1 MNARTQI
8 AWSLFFAGLM
18 LGASW
23 GLKQLVAAGVIDDPM
38 FPQRV
43 SMAIMGAM
51 VAFMGNAVP
60 KTLTP
65 MASTR
70 CDPAKVQELQ
80 RFAGYTWVITGL
92 IFSLAWLI
100 LPKAAAQPLSVMV
113 LLFGTVAVA
122 VRIAGRKRF
131 TPAR

>member
-1 MNARTQI
+1 MARKQI

-18 LGASW
+18 LVASW
-23 GLKQLVAAGVIDDPM
+23 GLKQLAAAGVIDDPL

-43 SMAIMGAM
+43 SMAILGAM
-51 VAFMGNAVP
+51 LAFMGNAVP

-80 RFAGYTWVITGL
+80 RFAGYTWVVTGL
-92 IFSLAWLI
+92 IFSLAWLF
-100 LPKAAAQPLSVMV
+100 LPKPAAQPLSVMV
-113 LLFGTVAVA
+113 LLVGTAAVA
-122 VRIAGRKRF
+122 VRVVGRKRF